1 MRAGRIADRAQRS
14 RFQADRGNSLP
25 LVRHALR
32 LDNPAMDD
40 ARLIIETPASAE
52 AVTRLED
59 ALGEHARAAIG
70 DPGFHSVGVVARDGG
85 APSSVG

>member
-1 MRAGRIADRAQRS
+1 
-14 RFQADRGNSLP
+14 
-25 LVRHALR
+25 
-32 LDNPAMDD
+32 MDD